1 MMLVTIA
8 AILSVVLLFGGL
20 IGLLNPRWVKMDN
33 RKQAVAAVIIG
44 LVLMVFAAPDND
56 QQSRSGAASTATDQ
70 PRTYGELSIDDV
82 SVSNGQI
89 VVSGA
94 TDLPNGA
101 ELLVSLQKDEEPR
114 FLAQAKALVSEGR
127 YSATFTHPDRPDLAR
142 ATFDVSVSFHPR
154 SQPDAIKATVGENG
168 EQLAG
173 SLVEEGIAGRYLSIS
188 RVETLDLPV
197 RTDYSFVSPDDYPVG
212 SPEHT
217 LASFLAA
224 WREHDF
230 EGMTRLAIHSWRQQE
245 DPVGVMAAWYDFK
258 YPFEAKELNVISTS
272 DVRADLEL
280 IVSYTNTLR
289 AQPTTVRLTALLFR
303 EDASGS
309 PHPSGSWLISPT
321 AINEE
326 EIRG

>member
-1 MMLVTIA
+1 MLLTIA
-8 AILSVVLLFGGL
+8 AILSVVLLFGGV

-173 SLVEEGIAGRYLSIS
+173 SLVQDGLIGRYLTLS
-188 RVETLDLPV
+188 RQETLEIPV
-197 RTDYSFVSPDDYPVG
+197 RTEYTFLSPDEFRTG
-212 SPEHT
+212 SPEHV

-224 WREHDF
+224 WKAHDF
-230 EGMTRLAIHSWRQQE
+230 QTMTQLVLNSWRQREE
-245 DPVGVMAAWYDFK
+245 DPSGLLAAWYEFK
-258 YPFEAKELNVISTS
+258 HPFEARDMKVISAT
-272 DVRADLEL
+272 DIRADLEVV
-280 IVSYTNTLR
+280 VSYVSEAR
-289 AQPTTVRLTALLFR
+289 GAPTTVRLTALLFK

-309 PHPSGSWLISPT
+309 PHPAGRWLISPL
-321 AINEE
+321 AIREH
-326 EIRG
+326 EI